1 MRLVREGNAALRSMP
16 DLEMACKP
24 IPGEGCAFAEI
35 ADIPELWSPD
45 GR

>member
-1 MRLVREGNAALRSMP
+1 MP

-24 IPGEGCAFAEI
+24 ISGEGCAFAEI
-35 ADIPELWSPD
+35 AGIPELWSPD